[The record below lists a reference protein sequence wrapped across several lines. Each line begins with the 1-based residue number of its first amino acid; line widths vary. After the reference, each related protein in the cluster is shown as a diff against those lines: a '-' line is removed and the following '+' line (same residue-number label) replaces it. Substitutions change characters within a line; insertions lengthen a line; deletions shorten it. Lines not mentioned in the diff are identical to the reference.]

1 MNKADFQNAA
11 FDSIRREWS
20 VPGVKVTVFEP
31 GGLQPPEL
39 QFNTGGTVHRFTVRS
54 VPQLSLSAA
63 SEIAGSIFD
72 QLKEQQLILT
82 EHIQPSVATVLRQQN
97 LNYIDAAANCHI
109 EAPPFFLHMEGRPR
123 VKLRKS
129 EPIRAF
135 KGEGLKV
142 IFTLLLEP
150 KLIESPFREI
160 ARLADTSLGVVQYT
174 VHDLERVGFLVSF
187 KPRKRR
193 LKNIP
198 DLFDRW
204 ALSYVENLRPKI
216 SQGVYLVNDN
226 DRFRKWKDWL
236 LTTGERW
243 GGEPA
248 AAIESTDLV
257 PAKLTIYSRAP
268 NVDVMKRLRILPD
281 ENGNVE
287 LMKPFWPLELE
298 RELPA
303 LFKNGIVPRVLI
315 HADLL
320 ATRDP
325 RNAYAASSVRL
336 QYMIDKGL
344 EAERRRDHWFALR

>member
-11 FDSIRREWS
+11 FDSIKREWS
-20 VPGVKVTVFEP
+20 VPGVKVAVSEP

-39 QFNTGGTVHRFTVRS
+39 QFNAGGTVHRFTVRS
-54 VPQLSLSAA
+54 EPQLSLSTA
-63 SEIAGSIFD
+63 SEIAGSIFHH
-72 QLKEQQLILT
+72 LKEQQLILT
-82 EHIQPSVATVLRQQN
+82 EHIQPSVATVLQEHKV
-97 LNYIDAAANCHI
+97 NYIDAATNCHI

-142 IFTLLLEP
+142 IFILLLEP
-150 KLIESPFREI
+150 KLIERPFRE
-160 ARLADTSLGVVQYT
+160 LAKLANVSLGVVQYT
-174 VHDLERVGFLVSF
+174 FRDLERIGFLVSI

-204 ALSYVENLRPKI
+204 ALSFVENMKHKV
-216 SQGVYLVNDN
+216 SQGVYLVDDN
-226 DRFRKWKDWL
+226 DRFRKWKDWP

-248 AAIESTDLV
+248 AALESTDLV

-268 NVDVMKRLRILPD
+268 NVDVMKRLRIFPD
-281 ENGNVE
+281 DNGNVE

-298 RELPA
+298 RELPV
-303 LFKNGIVPRVLI
+303 LFKNGIVPTVLI
-315 HADLL
+315 HTDLL
-320 ATRDP
+320 ATQDP

-336 QYMIDKGL
+336 QYMIEKGL
-344 EAERRRDHWFALR
+344 ETEL